1 MSSSA
6 VRPGF
11 DQPALDAQAG
21 RDAVVGRLTGLWW
34 LWLVVGIAW
43 IVVSLI
49 VLQFDQASI
58 TTIGIVVGLM
68 FLASGCQ
75 QLALATLVPS
85 WRWLW
90 ALFGA
95 LFLIAGVICLIN
107 PEKTFAGLADILGFL
122 FMLVGT
128 WWIIQAFVER
138 ESNPVWWLGLVSG
151 VLMLIL
157 AFWTS
162 GQFFLERAYTLLVF
176 AGIWA
181 LMHGVSDI
189 VRAFQLRRLRD
200 AL

>member
-6 VRPGF
+6 ARPGF
-11 DQPALDAQAG
+11 DQPALDAQAA
-21 RDAVVGRLTGLWW
+21 RDALGRLTGLWW

-43 IVVSLI
+43 IAVSLI

-68 FLASGCQ
+68 FLTSGCQ
-75 QLALATLVPS
+75 QLALATLVAS

-128 WWIIQAFVER
+128 WWIIEAFVER
-138 ESNPVWWLGLVSG
+138 ESNAVWWLGLLSG
-151 VLMLIL
+151 VFMLIL

-200 AL
+200 AI